1 MTVKLFSF
9 REYRQMACAL
19 QSSQLLQG
27 REFTIARYDNQELHA
42 AVPDAVAGEHCLI
55 LGSIAPP
62 DQQMLSLL
70 LLAHTLKQGG
80 ASQIS
85 AILPYLAY
93 ARQDKVKAG
102 ESLATAWA
110 GSLLAASGLDRILTI
125 DAHSERDKKLFP
137 VPLLSLSP
145 AKLFAT
151 AIDKDGLMDA
161 TIVAADEGA
170 IARCKAVKEAAHL
183 PCGDV
188 PYFEKK
194 RTAQGVVHSGLIG
207 EVGSRV
213 IFVDDMLDTGGT
225 LISACRKLV
234 DANVE
239 EIYVFVTHGLF
250 TGTRWKDLW
259 SLRVKHIFCTDTVQP
274 LRCSTEEK
282 NITVL
287 SAVPLLEEGLSL
299 EGWV

>member
-1 MTVKLFSF
+1 
-9 REYRQMACAL
+9 
-19 QSSQLLQG
+19 
-27 REFTIARYDNQELHA
+27 
-42 AVPDAVAGEHCLI
+42 
-55 LGSIAPP
+55 
-62 DQQMLSLL
+62 MLSLL